1 MANGVVVKTVEADAT
16 GNKYIV
22 VRHDNVPFEGKTQTV
37 YSNYLHLSSIDITE
51 GTKVKK
57 GQMIGKVGSTGIS
70 TAPHLHFQI
79 DRDDAPFHPYWH
91 FTMADARSA
100 GLSFFDA
107 VTAGL

>member
-1 MANGVVVKTVEADAT
+1 MKTVEADET
-16 GNKYIV
+16 GNKYIII
-22 VRHDNVPFEGKTQTV
+22 RHDNVPYEGKTQTL
-37 YSNYLHLSSIDITE
+37 YSSYLHLSSIDIAE

-79 DRDDAPFHPYWH
+79 DRDDAPFHPYWP
-91 FTMADARSA
+91 FTMEDARNA

-107 VTAGL
+107 ISAGL